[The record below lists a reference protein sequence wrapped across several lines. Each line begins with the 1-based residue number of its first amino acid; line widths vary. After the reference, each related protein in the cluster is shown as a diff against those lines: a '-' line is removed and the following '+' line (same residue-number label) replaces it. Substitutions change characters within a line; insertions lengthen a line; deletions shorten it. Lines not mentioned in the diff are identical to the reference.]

1 MMIYIK
7 PRLKYINELINHNKQ
22 DDYNDTSFVL
32 YKSDVWFFT
41 EKQFKKIKLELTKVF
56 NNKID
61 LSYTSNIHDLIDALI
76 EFPLILC
83 GYIRNNEVI
92 IQSSDFSHSFNSS
105 DVKKLYNIVKLPIYV
120 INHDGDEKQLL
131 DISKTYD
138 KDTIYYHG
146 TCLKFLPDIL
156 KYGIK
161 PKDFANYDVNHTD
174 KIFFTTDLNK
184 ANFHGLTTSI
194 NNKSFPIIVAFKVP
208 DSDKLIPDY
217 DLAITVYGKE
227 HDIIKK
233 HEYDKFDLAKDY
245 GNEPNLKYDRNI
257 TNKIGVFGYLGRI
270 PTSFIVDIFIDLV
283 EYSENMGYFHPEFG
297 EFPSAPVFYSI
308 DFSSPH
314 DWSEI
319 SPKDVLQRVESIEDE
334 YSGEF
339 DGDDELDVDLE
350 DA

>member
-1 MMIYIK
+1 MMKYIK
-7 PRLKYINELINHNKQ
+7 HRLNVINELHIHNKR

-41 EKQFKKIKLELTKVF
+41 ESQFKKIKLELTKAF

-61 LSYTSNIHDLIDALI
+61 LSYTSNIHDLFDALI
-76 EFPLILC
+76 DFPLILC
-83 GYIRNNEVI
+83 GYIRNNKVI
-92 IQSSDFSHSFNSS
+92 IQPSDFSHSFNST

-120 INHDGDEKQLL
+120 INHDGDVKQLL

-161 PKDFANYDVNHTD
+161 PNDFANFDVNHTD

-184 ANFHGLTTSI
+184 ANFHALTTSI
-194 NNKSFPIIVAFKVP
+194 NNKSFPIIVAFRVP
-208 DSDKLIPDY
+208 DADKLIPDY
-217 DLAITVYGKE
+217 DLAIKVYGKDSE
-227 HDIIKK
+227 IVKKYGYNQFDI
-233 HEYDKFDLAKDY
+233 AQDY

-257 TNKIGVFGYLGRI
+257 INKIGVFGYLGRI
-270 PTSFIVDIFIDLV
+270 PTSFINDIFIDLV
-283 EYSENMGYFHPEFG
+283 AYSKYQNLFNPEYGEYPSDNLFHDFYF
-297 EFPSAPVFYSI
+297 A
-308 DFSSPH
+308 SPQ
-314 DWSEI
+314 DWSEL

-334 YSGEF
+334 YIEQF
-339 DGDDELDVDLE
+339 DN
-350 DA
+350 